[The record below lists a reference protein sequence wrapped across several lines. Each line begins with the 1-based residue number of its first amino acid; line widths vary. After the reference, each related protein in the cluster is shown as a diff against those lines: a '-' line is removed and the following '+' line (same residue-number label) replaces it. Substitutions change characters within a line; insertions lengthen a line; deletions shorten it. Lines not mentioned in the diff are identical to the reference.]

1 MATANERTMS
11 RGIGWLLLIALV
23 IVIGVVLLVA
33 LPASVN
39 KQSDDAIQNA
49 NARPAEA
56 TDRPQ
61 RSEEPAQPGGEAE
74 NQPQATP
81 KSP

>member
-1 MATANERTMS
+1 MSTANQRTMA
-11 RGIGWLLLIALV
+11 RGIGWILAIALA

-33 LPASVN
+33 LPASWN

-49 NARPAEA
+49 NARPAEG

-61 RSEEPAQPGGEAE
+61 RGEEPAQPGGAAE
-74 NQPQATP
+74 NQPQTTP
-81 KSP
+81 K